1 MRHPGSEFG
10 YLAPAR
16 EFGRTASIVLVAG
29 AVGATAA
36 AGAVFALLG
45 GPEVDSSPATPAVTR
60 SFESTVT
67 RAGAPSQAKRTIP
80 PALPPTQA
88 ARVNAPSTLH
98 EQQPSSVGNGQPAVE
113 GTGELEYLQRGRPR
127 KQLQPRRS
135 VRQAGHD
142 SAAKTAGA
150 AAAAGNTPG
159 AETAQAEKKAS
170 KKPASSSRYAWRGG
184 FFRDS
189 GRWGGGFYRDRGWR
203 RDVW

>member
-1 MRHPGSEFG
+1 MRQPGSDFG

-16 EFGRTASIVLVAG
+16 DFSRTASIVLVAG

-45 GPEVDSSPATPAVTR
+45 GSTVDSSLATPSLTR
-60 SFESTVT
+60 SVEPAVART
-67 RAGAPSQAKRTIP
+67 AAPSPAKRTNP
-80 PALPPTQA
+80 PSLPPTQT
-88 ARVNAPSTLH
+88 ARVSAPSAQQ
-98 EQQPSSVGNGQPAVE
+98 EQQPPAGNGRPAVE
-113 GTGELEYLQRGRPR
+113 ATSELESTPAESPTEAAAAPIER
-127 KQLQPRRS
+127 
-135 VRQAGHD
+135 AAAAHD

-150 AAAAGNTPG
+150 AAAAGTPG
-159 AETAQAEKKAS
+159 AEATPTEKKAS
-170 KKPASSSRYAWRGG
+170 KKPALFSRYAWRGG